1 MFHTS
6 TFLQC
11 LHVIWCSEYG
21 CMSWLSCNEVEVVV
35 VAWTLTAWRDG
46 VSTVWAFVYVTPLET
61 VGVTARRDGS
71 WVRDHWSRWTFNNE
85 YWTLSALQPGKMATK
100 EETTV
105 WNRVSTLF
113 MRYQWILLTRQ
124 LGEMAAERETTDQDR
139 SSTLN
144 TGHWTSL
151 AWQPGKMA
159 AEGETTVRDRVSTFL
174 AGKKTRYCWHTS

>member
-105 WNRVSTLF
+105 WNRVSTFVYALPVDIVGAPARRNGCRARDHWSRQKF
-113 MRYQWILLTRQ
+113 NIEYWTLDIVGLT
-124 LGEMAAERETTDQDR
+124 
-139 SSTLN
+139 
-144 TGHWTSL
+144 
-151 AWQPGKMA
+151 AWQDGCQR
-159 AEGETTVRDRVSTFL
+159 RDHCSRQGFNISCR
-174 AGKKTRYCWHTS
+174 KKN